1 MTGICD
7 HCGRPLASEGGIEL
21 CLFCNQIATP
31 QDEQAAG
38 KTVIECPGAT
48 LYDVETGRVLKGVKF
63 YDQNDFTKGFEV
75 VEEPIYAPGHIPRRV
90 IDPDQV
96 GRIAR
101 CQSCQDYTVRMRA
114 AQRDH
119 DTTGPSAARR
129 KAERLFRK

>member
-1 MTGICD
+1 MAGICT
-7 HCGRPLASEGGIEL
+7 HCGRPLASEGGIDL
-21 CLFCNQIATP
+21 CLYCNQIATP
-31 QDEQAAG
+31 ADVEQDG

-48 LYDVETGRVLKGVKF
+48 LYDVESGQVLKGVKF
-63 YDQNDFTKGFEV
+63 YDQDDFTRGYEIV
-75 VEEPIYAPGHIPRRV
+75 DEPVFAPGHIPRRL
-90 IDPDQV
+90 IDAAQV